1 MKFIEKLIYG
11 NRHTELKGKPQR
23 TIYAQIEHIKSV
35 WDCKKYEDFGIER
48 LFRLVLVCTQ
58 FIFPGLYI
66 RDVSGRYNVLTR
78 KLWVE
83 GYVIAKVILY
93 LIILFYLSPKIW
105 YCWVII
111 YLLIETF
118 MYLLGLIFLNTEYRQ
133 PASYKRNLLM
143 VIVNYIEITLIS
155 FFCMMQVCDILY
167 LGK

>member
-1 MKFIEKLIYG
+1 MKFIENLICG
-11 NRHTELKGKPQR
+11 NRHTALKRKPQR
-23 TIYAQIEHIKSV
+23 AIYAQIEHIKSV

-105 YCWVII
+105 YCWGII
-111 YLLIETF
+111 
-118 MYLLGLIFLNTEYRQ
+118 
-133 PASYKRNLLM
+133 
-143 VIVNYIEITLIS
+143 
-155 FFCMMQVCDILY
+155 
-167 LGK
+167 

>member
-11 NRHTELKGKPQR
+11 NRHTELKQKPQR
-23 TIYAQIEHIKSV
+23 AIYAQIEHIKSV
-35 WDCKKYEDFGIER
+35 WNCKKYEDFGIER

-66 RDVSGRYNVLTR
+66 RDVSGRYNVLAR

-111 YLLIETF
+111 YLLID
-118 MYLLGLIFLNTEYRQ
+118 IFQFVQN
-133 PASYKRNLLM
+133 
-143 VIVNYIEITLIS
+143 
-155 FFCMMQVCDILY
+155 F
-167 LGK
+167 